1 MPGKSRKIIG
11 LIFLFAA
18 TAAASPEV
26 PLKTLRV
33 YGPGGPHL
41 VLDECADLFREK
53 HGVNVVV
60 ARALPHDLERK
71 LLEDGDIYYGGAECM
86 LEDLDR
92 RHPGVLD
99 MTSVEKLYTRRI
111 GIIVRKGNPLNIKG
125 IEDLQQEE
133 IGLLDVKLENMR
145 HFYGT
150 SAGLSSNI
158 RRFVYTGRQGVDT
171 WRSSPEIDAWVTYKS
186 WHVRLENEADFV
198 EISGDHALRY
208 TPVVL
213 THGTSQRQEALQFI
227 TFLKSEEARR
237 IFEKHG
243 WD

>member
-1 MPGKSRKIIG
+1 MPGKSLGILG
-11 LIFLFAA
+11 LILLFAA
-18 TAAASPEV
+18 TAAASSEN
-26 PLKTLRV
+26 PLTTLRV

-60 ARALPHDLERK
+60 TRALPHDLERK
-71 LLEDGDIYYGGAECM
+71 LREDGDIYYGGAECM

-92 RHPGVLD
+92 RNPGVLD
-99 MTSVEKLYTRRI
+99 MASVEKLYPRRI

-125 IEDLQQEE
+125 IEDLNREG
-133 IGLLDVKLENMR
+133 IDLLDVKLENMR

-150 SAGLSSNI
+150 GADRSSNI
-158 RRFVYTGRQGVDT
+158 RRFVYTGRQGIDA
-171 WRSSPEIDAWVTYKS
+171 WRSSPDIDAWVTYKS
-186 WHVRLENEADFV
+186 WHVQLENEADFV

-213 THGTSQRQEALQFI
+213 THGSSQRQAALQFI
-227 TFLKSEEARR
+227 AFLKSAEALLV
-237 IFEKHG
+237 FEKHG